1 MAWVESVAQKLAADP
16 PELVLLG
23 NFGKLY
29 LRDDENRAQQWRD
42 ALTAAIDRL
51 PAQSHIVLLADTP
64 STGVTPSICLAR
76 FLDDADRCALERT
89 QALDSELRAA
99 ERSVA
104 EKYGNVSYVD
114 FTELFCNA
122 TTCPSI
128 IGNTLVYRDGSHI
141 TTEMSR
147 VLSGAFIAAA
157 EGYLRSA
164 ETTGPIPARQDILTM
179 FRAPRPAP
187 LKPAPPGPAAG

>member
-1 MAWVESVAQKLAADP
+1 MEKRQAVQTRHQIITGFQHGQGHADIAP
-16 PELVLLG
+16 LIR
-23 NFGKLY
+23 N
-29 LRDDENRAQQWRD
+29 QQ
-42 ALTAAIDRL
+42 
-51 PAQSHIVLLADTP
+51 
-64 STGVTPSICLAR
+64 GVRPQGQRKPQQCQQPHGHTR
-76 FLDDADRCALERT
+76 ERT